1 MKKCFTLV
9 SFVLFLFI
17 TNIKS
22 QCLSEGF
29 NNFNTGTRP
38 SGWIFTNFANT
49 SVYTTSG
56 NYGASSPSI
65 RFDATGDIVETS
77 TIGGTP
83 STLSFWIKG
92 QSTGASDALLVEGW
106 NGTSWI
112 TIDNI
117 TNSIPTAAT
126 TKTYN
131 TGLGTFT
138 KFKFTYTKVAGNIGF
153 DDVTVVCS
161 SCAPT
166 TQASALTFTSLNP
179 LNYTV
184 GWTNG
189 NGTARLLI
197 GKQGS
202 APTDPNQNANHSSIQ
217 NSTWT
222 AGTNEMPPSGSTI
235 RVLYDGTGNAVNVSA
250 LTAETQYCFN
260 VYEYQGSHCYNLT
273 ELTGCR
279 YTLSVEPTSHGT
291 FSSCNAVS
299 SSQIDLGFSAAS
311 GITNADGYI
320 ILQKIGSAPTDIPID
335 GTEYIAGNTI
345 GTSSV
350 AAVVYSTALTSQA
363 ITSLTPNTNY
373 YFTLIP
379 FNYDGTNSHLTY
391 NYFTTATIPSTNC
404 TTSCPSI
411 TIGTQ
416 PSNSTIVAGA
426 NTSFTIGSITPAL
439 SYTYQWQVNTGSGWT
454 DLTNTAPYS
463 NVTTTTLN
471 ITSATLAMNGYQYR
485 CNVTYSG
492 CTAVSSNAATLSVTS
507 GYCLA
512 EDFTST
518 TFAPT
523 SWTQTNVTRSTTAG
537 DYNTAPAAAT
547 FASNTGVLTTLSVA
561 NPTNMSFYLGRSSN
575 TTAKSMYINV
585 STASQSGPFTTI
597 AIYDHNNVPVS
608 SYNQY
613 TVNFDAYSS
622 YPTIW
627 IQFEKA
633 SSTTSPWRLDDI
645 QVSCGSSCTQP
656 SITSQPANQSGCVNT
671 NINFTVAASGSP
683 TYQWEM
689 KATNATGDL
698 WTNVANGT
706 PSGITYTGATTGTL
720 TVNGSATVSAYYYRC
735 KILNGG
741 CYIYSNTVSLAIT
754 NVPSITTQP
763 TNQSVTT
770 AQTATYTVA
779 ATGASTYQWQE
790 NTGSGWN
797 NITNGGVYAG
807 ATGASFTITNPPT
820 SMNAYQYRCIVTNSC
835 GNVNSN
841 AATLTVTNTAPTIS
855 SFATTCAGYT
865 PGNTVVDL
873 SWSASTGNTGYCVF
887 AIAGASG
894 PTGTLNDANTYV
906 ANSNFSAATVAT
918 PSTLGKCVYN
928 GTGTSVSV
936 TGLTNNT
943 AYSFRVIPYNGN
955 TQTGWYTGN
964 AASSNL
970 LNKTIDIPEVNTLA
984 ASIEDSKS
992 TITWVNPVNAAGTKC
1007 WDQILVVANAGA
1019 VSFTP
1024 SGDGSAYTANTVYA
1038 GANQVVFKA
1047 TPATTPSVLVTGL
1060 TNGTQY
1066 CFKVFVRKG
1075 TEWSD
1080 GTETC
1085 IMPGVPVTD
1094 NGCDANDYG
1103 TMTFN
1108 YPTNLIITDV
1118 NIGVKTT
1125 TTYRGD
1131 LIVKVV
1137 SPQGTEIIL
1146 QNNVG
1151 TSADNLDA
1159 LFDDAGSGSTA
1170 TGNHTIDASYDVTCP
1185 PQGTPT
1191 QPLSTF
1197 NGELSQGVWTLKVCD
1212 AAAVD
1217 LAYINK
1223 FDVFITGTVP
1233 CTPTA
1238 TISSVAPT
1246 TGPQGTIVT
1255 IKGTGFT
1262 GVTAVKFG
1270 TVNAT
1275 SFTIAPTGDSIFAE
1289 VPANVPAAAKI
1300 SVYDASNCPVKTT
1313 SDFTFLTSSGVCG
1326 SGQTATDLF
1335 ISEVFD
1341 ATTGDGSYIEVF
1353 NGTASTINLASPQY
1367 SITVIA
1373 YGNTGSSTTS
1383 LNLTGTLAPGAV
1395 YLLRTGINPT
1405 TAPCSVTPTYY
1416 NNSNNLTFNGNDEVF
1431 LKKAGVTIDYV
1442 PNPNQGAGFSQIRK
1456 ETVTS
1461 PTTSYNANE
1470 WTITSTEDCSNL
1482 GISPYAAGTTINI
1495 TAQPVDQSSCSMT
1508 FTVAANVSPGSI
1520 TYKWR
1525 FHNGKSG
1532 ATWTDVTAGAF
1543 PGLTVTGE
1551 NTSTVTINGDLTAYN
1566 GYQFY
1571 CEVSSTSGSC
1581 IKYTNAVQFT
1591 VNAQRY
1597 FRSKA
1602 ASVGN
1607 WTSVANWEM
1616 ATSAAG
1622 PWTAA
1627 CTYPTA
1633 GNSDYI
1639 SIENG
1644 TDISLNIDLTLDQI
1658 IVQTGGTMRIDINS
1672 QISLNN
1678 VTGIELDIQG
1688 TYVDSANAVNKILF
1702 SAGSTWRLGA
1712 SGTIVRIGQSDAT
1725 DYRDFYEG
1733 GMSTIPA
1740 TATWIYRYAVSG
1752 MQPNMAAINC
1762 FYPNLYFEAT
1772 VAAWNPNIITAIMR
1786 GGATGYCTVKG
1797 DMFVGTTGTQSVT
1810 VYNNNYSAT
1819 PMILLGDL
1827 NIGALGTLTIH
1838 SYEGTAV
1845 GASWGHGTGFNLAGN
1860 LMNNGVLDV
1869 NANNATNPLPKGIL
1883 RFNGSGTQTV
1893 SGSGVFDLY
1902 NVELAK
1908 ASQTLVDM
1916 QVNLTAQN
1924 NLNFAN
1930 APVGGILKTNSNVFT
1945 VANGSNTAAVTGHA
1959 TPYVGTG
1966 TPTYSNDRYVWGY
1979 LERLVNSNAEY
1990 VYPVGDAV
1998 AGEGYNPLRF
2008 ITSAGTGSA
2017 TYATCNFIP
2026 GDPGTCIAGPTFFSC
2041 SGSNK
2046 FLKYSD
2052 MTGEGKWRMTSS
2064 SGTIFSYDVYL
2075 HPNQNNANV
2084 NPNEDANTPP
2094 YFYRNNYR
2102 TLKAPNGTTDWSSY
2116 VLDGDECTVGYYYN
2130 SPGFGYSGF
2139 SDFAIPGGSG
2149 NTTALPV
2156 ELSSFTG
2163 NCNNDNTVALFW
2175 TTASELN
2182 VRNFVVQK
2190 STDGIQ
2196 FYDIASVN
2204 AVGNTNL
2211 PQNYSTLDNNF
2222 ITESAY
2228 YRLLIIDNDGSTKL
2242 STVILMNCEDNTSGV
2257 NVYAVDQQGIFVKT
2271 NMAVSSNSTVEV
2283 FDVAG
2288 KRIYNEQITLPQGYY
2303 KHHLDME
2310 TILAD
2315 GVYIVRLNTGSKIY
2329 SQKVWVH

>member
-1 MKKCFTLV
+1 L
-9 SFVLFLFI
+9 
-17 TNIKS
+17 
-22 QCLSEGF
+22 
-29 NNFNTGTRP
+29 P
-38 SGWIFTNFANT
+38 
-49 SVYTTSG
+49 
-56 NYGASSPSI
+56 
-65 RFDATGDIVETS
+65 
-77 TIGGTP
+77 
-83 STLSFWIKG
+83 
-92 QSTGASDALLVEGW
+92 
-106 NGTSWI
+106 
-112 TIDNI
+112 
-117 TNSIPTAAT
+117 
-126 TKTYN
+126 
-131 TGLGTFT
+131 
-138 KFKFTYTKVAGNIGF
+138 FKFTYTKVAGNIGF

-161 SCAPT
+161 SCAPS
-166 TQASALTFTSLNP
+166 TQASALTFTSLTP
-179 LNYTV
+179 YNYTV

-189 NGTARLLI
+189 NGTSRLLL
-197 GKQGS
+197 GKALPS
-202 APTDPNQNANHSSIQ
+202 IADPTQNADHSAIQ

-222 AGTNEMPPSGSTI
+222 NYPANEMPPASSGV
-235 RVLYDGTGNAVNVSA
+235 RVLYDGIGNSVNVSA
-250 LTAETQYCFN
+250 LSPESQYCFS
-260 VYEYQGSHCYNLT
+260 VYEWQGSHCYNLT

-279 YTLSVEPTSHGT
+279 WTLSIEPTAHAST
-291 FSSCNAVS
+291 FNCTTNS
-299 SSQIDLGFSAAS
+299 SSQITTNFSAAS
-311 GITNADGYI
+311 SITNADGYI
-320 ILQKIGSAPTDIPID
+320 ILYKAGSAPTGLPSD
-335 GTEYIAGNTI
+335 GTGYSVGNTI
-345 GTSSV
+345 GDATVGAIVNSTS
-350 AAVVYSTALTSQA
+350 ATSQA
-363 ITSLTPNTNY
+363 ITGLTPNTNY

-379 FNYDGTNSHLTY
+379 FNWNGSNTQTY
-391 NYFTTATIPSTNC
+391 NYYSAATIPGTNC

-411 TIGTQ
+411 SIGTQ
-416 PSNSTIVAGA
+416 PVDVTVYSGT
-426 NTSFTIGSITPAL
+426 NTSFNIGSITPAL
-439 SYTYQWQVNTGSGWT
+439 SYSFQWQYYNGTSWVNLS
-454 DLTNTAPYS
+454 NSAPYGG
-463 NVTTTTLN
+463 VTTQLLTISPASIPLNGQYRCEVTYAGCSAVNSNSATLTTLN
-471 ITSATLAMNGYQYR
+471 ARPNNATSLLGTCKQN
-485 CNVTYSG
+485 
-492 CTAVSSNAATLSVTS
+492 TS
-507 GYCLA
+507 IDL
-512 EDFTST
+512 
-518 TFAPT
+518 
-523 SWTQTNVTRSTTAG
+523 SWTASTGTPVPTGYAVFAIPG
-537 DYNTAPAAAT
+537 GTAPA
-547 FASNTGVLTTLSVA
+547 
-561 NPTNMSFYLGRSSN
+561 
-575 TTAKSMYINV
+575 
-585 STASQSGPFTTI
+585 TASPLD
-597 AIYDHNNVPVS
+597 ANA
-608 SYNQY
+608 Y
-613 TVNFDAYSS
+613 T
-622 YPTIW
+622 
-627 IQFEKA
+627 
-633 SSTTSPWRLDDI
+633 
-645 QVSCGSSCTQP
+645 
-656 SITSQPANQSGCVNT
+656 ANSD
-671 NINFTVAASGSP
+671 
-683 TYQWEM
+683 Y
-689 KATNATGDL
+689 
-698 WTNVANGT
+698 
-706 PSGITYTGATTGTL
+706 
-720 TVNGSATVSAYYYRC
+720 
-735 KILNGG
+735 
-741 CYIYSNTVSLAIT
+741 SLAP
-754 NVPSITTQP
+754 N
-763 TNQSVTT
+763 
-770 AQTATYTVA
+770 
-779 ATGASTYQWQE
+779 ASP
-790 NTGSGWN
+790 
-797 NITNGGVYAG
+797 
-807 ATGASFTITNPPT
+807 AS
-820 SMNAYQYRCIVTNSC
+820 
-835 GNVNSN
+835 
-841 AATLTVTNTAPTIS
+841 
-855 SFATTCAGYT
+855 
-865 PGNTVVDL
+865 
-873 SWSASTGNTGYCVF
+873 
-887 AIAGASG
+887 
-894 PTGTLNDANTYV
+894 
-906 ANSNFSAATVAT
+906 
-918 PSTLGKCVYN
+918 LGKCVYK

-936 TGLTNNT
+936 TGLTNGT
-943 AYSFRVIPYNGN
+943 AYSFAVIAYNGN
-955 TQTGWYTGN
+955 TLTGWATG
-964 AASSNL
+964 
-970 LNKTIDIPEVNTLA
+970 I
-984 ASIEDSKS
+984 
-992 TITWVNPVNAAGTKC
+992 NAAGSWRLLNQTIDMPEASAPAATVANASSVVSWTKPTPTTC
-1007 WDQILVVANAGA
+1007 YDEMLVVANAGGS
-1019 VSFTP
+1019 VTFTP
-1024 SGDGSAYTANTVYA
+1024 SGDGTAYTANNAYGSGTNVGGAQFVVDKRTA
-1038 GANQVVFKA
+1038 GSTASFTCTA
-1047 TPATTPSVLVTGL
+1047 L

-1066 CFKVFVRKG
+1066 CFKIFLRKG
-1075 TEWSD
+1075 IQWSD
-1080 GTETC
+1080 GVEVC
-1085 IMPGVPVTD
+1085 VMPGVPVTD
-1094 NGCDANDYG
+1094 NGCDANNFA

-1118 NIGVKTT
+1118 NIGVKAIGVKATT
-1125 TTYRGD
+1125 TWRGD

-1137 SPQGTEIIL
+1137 SPQGTEITL
-1146 QNNVG
+1146 QNNIG
-1151 TSADNLDA
+1151 GSADNLDA
-1159 LFDDAGSGSTA
+1159 MFDDAGTGNTSS
-1170 TGNHTIDASYDVTCP
+1170 GNHTVDATYDVTCP
-1185 PQGTPT
+1185 AQGTPT

-1197 NGELSQGVWTLKVCD
+1197 NGELSQGLWTLKICD
-1212 AAAVD
+1212 AAALD
-1217 LAYINK
+1217 YAYINN
-1223 FDVFITGTVP
+1223 FDVIISGTVP
-1233 CTPTA
+1233 CTPTGS
-1238 TISSVAPT
+1238 ISSVAPT
-1246 TGPQGTIVT
+1246 SGPQGTIVT
-1255 IKGTGFT
+1255 ISGSGFT
-1262 GVTAVKFG
+1262 GTTAVRFG
-1270 TVNAT
+1270 TVNAA
-1275 SFTIAPTGDSIFAE
+1275 SFTVAPTGDTIFAE
-1289 VPANVPAAAKI
+1289 VPAGAPEAAKI
-1300 SVYDASNCPVKTT
+1300 AIYDVSNCPVKTT
-1313 SDFTFLTSSGVCG
+1313 SDFSFLTSSGSCG

-1341 ATTGDGSYIEVF
+1341 ATTGDGSYIEIF
-1353 NGTASTINLASPQY
+1353 NGTASTVDLTSPQY

-1395 YLLRTGINPT
+1395 YLLRTGNSS
-1405 TAPCSVTPTYY
+1405 APCSVTPTYY

-1442 PNPNQGAGFSQIRK
+1442 PNPNQGAGFSQVRK

-1461 PTTSYNANE
+1461 PSTTYNASE

-1482 GISPYAAGTTINI
+1482 GISPYASGTAITI
-1495 TAQPVDQSSCSMT
+1495 TSQPVDQSSCSMT
-1508 FTVAANVSPGSI
+1508 FTVAGTVSPGTI

-1532 ATWTDVTAGAF
+1532 TTWTDVTAASF
-1543 PGLTVTGE
+1543 PGLSVTGE

-2163 NCNNDNTVALFW
+2163 TCNNDNTATLNWV
-2175 TTASELN
+2175 TSSEIN
-2182 VRNFVVQK
+2182 VKEFILQK
-2190 STDGIQ
+2190 STDGFNFTQ
-2196 FYDIASVN
+2196 V
-2204 AVGNTNL
+2204 AVVAAAGNSTL
-2211 PQNYSTLDNNF
+2211 PQSYTALDADFN
-2222 ITESAY
+2222 TEFAY
-2228 YRLLIIDNDGSTKL
+2228 YRLLIADLDGSVKL
-2242 STVILMNCEDNTSGV
+2242 STTILLNCSDNTSGV
-2257 NVYAVDQQGIFVKT
+2257 NIYAVGEQGIFVKT